1 MELYKE
7 ILKVDSQKDFV
18 KFIKLL
24 LLDFKKNQD
33 EWENRTVDSYLEG
46 ILAWIDDMD
55 GYFEN
60 NNIKKPE
67 NISWNFPPMLYM
79 QLGFMNSLKLK
90 KYADY

>member
-1 MELYKE
+1 VELYKE

-67 NISWNFPPMLYM
+67 NISWNFFANALYAARI
-79 QLGFMNSLKLK
+79 
-90 KYADY
+90 YE